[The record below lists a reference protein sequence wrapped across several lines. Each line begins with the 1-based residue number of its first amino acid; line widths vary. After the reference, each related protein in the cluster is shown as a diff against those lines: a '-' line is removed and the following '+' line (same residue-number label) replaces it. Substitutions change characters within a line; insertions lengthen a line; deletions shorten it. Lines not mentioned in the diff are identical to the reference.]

1 MTELSVPRKPWSQ
14 FIEHHSCWR
23 KSGVEVN
30 TPTPAVGSGV
40 EPMEEHLIV
49 GSTALVNW
57 IALSQSPKHW
67 AQSTMLSYISL
78 HSIRC
83 HSCFH
88 WPQPQMW
95 IWDKSLTASHLTP
108 LGETHFSHLCWYITW
123 PHLTITQ
130 ALLTLMSTFST
141 HKSHIY
147 WTTYG
152 DSYPLK
158 VYSLKEEMLI
168 WVRIKSTKGGSGMVF
183 FSFKQSRAKGKGT
196 WD

>member
-1 MTELSVPRKPWSQ
+1 MTELSVPSKPWSQ

-57 IALSQSPKHW
+57 IARSQSPKHHAFLHFSW
-67 AQSTMLSYISL
+67 LHQMSLLFSLATTPNVDLGQCSHCQSPNS
-78 HSIRC
+78 
-83 HSCFH
+83 
-88 WPQPQMW
+88 
-95 IWDKSLTASHLTP
+95 
-108 LGETHFSHLCWYITW
+108 LGETRFSHLCWYITW

-141 HKSHIY
+141 HKSRIY
-147 WTTYG
+147 WATYG

-183 FSFKQSRAKGKGT
+183 F
-196 WD
+196 

>member
-1 MTELSVPRKPWSQ
+1 MVSVHWAPLLLKKVRGRSKHSYT
-14 FIEHHSCWR
+14 SCWLR
-23 KSGVEVN
+23 GWTHGGAPQSRFNCLSESN
-30 TPTPAVGSGV
+30 CAFT
-40 EPMEEHLIV
+40 EPK
-49 GSTALVNW
+49 AP
-57 IALSQSPKHW
+57 SPKHH
-67 AQSTMLSYISL
+67 AFLHFSSL
-78 HSIRC
+78 H
-83 HSCFH
+83 
-88 WPQPQMW
+88 QMPLLF
-95 IWDKSLTASHLTP
+95 SLATTPNVDLGQCSQCQSPNSPWGDTHLP
-108 LGETHFSHLCWYITW
+108 PALIYITW

-147 WTTYG
+147 WATYG

-183 FSFKQSRAKGKGT
+183 FSFKQSRAKGKAT